1 MVHGPRASPLINRV
15 YYVFFYVPCFDIF
28 LIVPCFKARVP
39 KILSP
44 ARLTYVPCRAS
55 YLTETCSCRAVP
67 CHMPPNP
74 LAIFS
79 CMFIQ
84 LFNAGGIAND
94 VVFLLGLIEHFLY
107 SNPLQIPRHAQQ
119 LQHGR
124 RTRPWHR
131 PPGARQHQLPLP
143 LLLEGDHRERT
154 VGGTYAPGRH
164 QPYDCE
170 EKVLEGPRRLE
181 FLANPTHG
189 PIQNQTIPRARLTE
203 RGVKSYGPT

>member
-1 MVHGPRASPLINRV
+1 MHLAYYNWLFPTAATTDLIKRQNLTQRQGANHHCPWQRVRLLLSQPLHHLSRNQLNVLLRLGNQLMPRAWINPQRLI
-15 YYVFFYVPCFDIF
+15 
-28 LIVPCFKARVP
+28 
-39 KILSP
+39 
-44 ARLTYVPCRAS
+44 LTG
-55 YLTETCSCRAVP
+55 
-67 CHMPPNP
+67 
-74 LAIFS
+74 

-94 VVFLLGLIEHFLY
+94 VVFLLGLIEYFLY

-124 RTRPWHR
+124 RTQPWHR
-131 PPGARQHQLPLP
+131 PPGARQRQLPLP

-154 VGGTYAPGRH
+154 VGGIHAPGRH

-181 FLANPTHG
+181 FLANPAHG
-189 PIQNQTIPRARLTE
+189 PIQKQSIPRALLTE
-203 RGVKSYGPT
+203 RD